1 MFAKP
6 HTVFSLR
13 EKAQLFGHP
22 LTLKVGTCVLLSDL
36 ITTLLFQKR
45 FCLIFVLF
53 CFSNHNQNVLEVFL
67 VCVFVSCKYSFHP
80 LLKTCLGQVTE

>member
-22 LTLKVGTCVLLSDL
+22 LTLKVGTCVFLSDL

-45 FCLIFVLF
+45 FCLIFF
-53 CFSNHNQNVLEVFL
+53 CFVFQITTRMSLRYSLFVFL
-67 VCVFVSCKYSFHP
+67 FLVSIHSILY
-80 LLKTCLGQVTE
+80 